1 LKKGRIGLIFI
12 VSSGENK
19 ETNEKNWRSYIE
31 FRSKIGEKISYEL
44 CLEVGSE
51 KDIRSLDRWMGES
64 IVYGSFTEGAF
75 TMNQK
80 GYPVL
85 TTAY

>member
-31 FRSKIGEKISYEL
+31 FRSKIGEKIIYEL

-75 TMNQK
+75 TTNQK